1 MKMHMKQP
9 RTGQDQL
16 SVKTDGHDGEQ
27 LSLDGSSASL
37 AALACRICKQG
48 LERVESPLADAT
60 RCPASRDT
68 FQRFNLNPES

>member
-1 MKMHMKQP
+1 MHMKQP

-48 LERVESPLADAT
+48 TGEG
-60 RCPASRDT
+60 
-68 FQRFNLNPES
+68 

>member
-1 MKMHMKQP
+1 MHMKQP

-16 SVKTDGHDGEQ
+16 SVKTDGCDGEQ

-48 LERVESPLADAT
+48 TGEG
-60 RCPASRDT
+60 
-68 FQRFNLNPES
+68 